1 MRRNGRVR
9 NKWNAAAPRREG
21 LGEKEETRMRC
32 MTEEDGCFATQMECK
47 VGRRRRRMGRS
58 EAAGRRAGRHLRIC
72 MAERTEGGRERT
84 KDHVPTYNRPRKRVS
99 EW

>member
-32 MTEEDGCFATQMECK
+32 MRKTAVSPRKWNARSGGEGGGWDGARQQ
-47 VGRRRRRMGRS
+47 
-58 EAAGRRAGRHLRIC
+58 AGGQEGIC
-72 MAERTEGGRERT
+72 MAERAENEGGREGA
-84 KDHVPTYNRPRKRVS
+84 Y
-99 EW
+99 